1 VAHRWLAYIFFDRNG
16 NPSPDLL
23 RRDLTH
29 WNFFFDSDASVLF
42 GNRWRDNNDGT
53 FTTVGVTE
61 GYGPLD
67 LYLMGLRPPADMA
80 PVFYVNNPTNNDTV
94 TRDSFPQL
102 GVTVSGSRADVS
114 LAQITTANGPRQP
127 GFGSSPTSFTQAFI
141 LVVPEGQNP
150 GLRDL
155 AKLERF
161 RLAFEPHFN
170 QLTGGRAVINTSLA
184 GGTADLMIS
193 DLTVSPPM
201 AHPGETVTVS
211 FTITNQGTAAAGLAL
226 HEIRLSGDEV
236 IDSEDALLK
245 KLTTSSLGVGES
257 VSLSNIPVTI
267 PLSAS
272 SGAQFIALA
281 IDAGGATREP
291 NRMNNQ
297 AVMPITV
304 EGSGMTLTLFSEREP
319 NNQPILA
326 TPITPDAIITATL
339 RPARDVDYY
348 SFMATAGQTVTIDIN
363 AQSLSPSSPANTLV
377 TLVNTIG
384 TVFGQNDDFAGS
396 PDSFLQLVIPQSGQY
411 FIRVQNVPTQQGGPA
426 FVYQAVVLLRSTGT
440 IAESEPNNSF
450 AEANMIA
457 PDVIISGVLNPV
469 GDEDF
474 FVVNAGTGQILRV
487 EVAAQMLNPPSP
499 ADTLVSVL
507 DASGNVIAEN
517 DDFAGST
524 DSALQVTIPK
534 GGQYIIRIRDIAG
547 RGGSS
552 FLYRATVRLVSAQT
566 MER

>member
-1 VAHRWLAYIFFDRNG
+1 
-16 NPSPDLL
+16 
-23 RRDLTH
+23 
-29 WNFFFDSDASVLF
+29 
-42 GNRWRDNNDGT
+42 
-53 FTTVGVTE
+53 
-61 GYGPLD
+61 
-67 LYLMGLRPPADMA
+67 
-80 PVFYVNNPTNNDTV
+80 
-94 TRDSFPQL
+94 
-102 GVTVSGSRADVS
+102 
-114 LAQITTANGPRQP
+114 
-127 GFGSSPTSFTQAFI
+127 
-141 LVVPEGQNP
+141 
-150 GLRDL
+150 
-155 AKLERF
+155 
-161 RLAFEPHFN
+161 
-170 QLTGGRAVINTSLA
+170 
-184 GGTADLMIS
+184 
-193 DLTVSPPM
+193 M

-267 PLSAS
+267 PLSAP

-291 NRMNNQ
+291 NRTNNQ

-547 RGGSS
+547 RGGTS